1 MNLTVY
7 PLTVLWTLLGIM
19 LFPFL
24 FLLWKGITRWEAGR
38 IMRHFV
44 WIYGRVWMV
53 IMAPFVR
60 FRREGFDR
68 MDAKTPCLLVV
79 NHLSFFDTYCMALLP
94 FFDITFGVRSWPF
107 RMLWYGGFM
116 RLAGYLDMESS
127 GWEAIV
133 RAGRKIFAKGG
144 ALLVFPEGHRSRDG
158 QLQRF
163 YSGAFRLSVET
174 GVPLVPLCI
183 SGTDTLLPPGRRWL
197 QPAVV
202 TLRALDPVDPAEF
215 PGSTGHVQMRKF
227 VKKAMA
233 ANLTQMRETGE
244 R

>member
-68 MDAKTPCLLVV
+68 MDAKIPCLLVV

-94 FFDITFGVRSWPF
+94 FFDITKSAEFNP
-107 RMLWYGGFM
+107 
-116 RLAGYLDMESS
+116 
-127 GWEAIV
+127 
-133 RAGRKIFAKGG
+133 
-144 ALLVFPEGHRSRDG
+144 
-158 QLQRF
+158 
-163 YSGAFRLSVET
+163 T
-174 GVPLVPLCI
+174 GVV
-183 SGTDTLLPPGRRWL
+183 S
-197 QPAVV
+197 
-202 TLRALDPVDPAEF
+202 
-215 PGSTGHVQMRKF
+215 
-227 VKKAMA
+227 
-233 ANLTQMRETGE
+233 NLTVTEIC
-244 R
+244 